1 MMAKNFRILQAEFER
16 ELATDPDR
24 FARFQQERQAA
35 ADAAAL
41 GQLRERC
48 GQTQVQLAEKL
59 ATTQRNISRIEHAE
73 NLYLSALREYVEA
86 LGGKLEIAAVF
97 PDSRVLLTPP
107 SKSPRKGHATA

>member
-1 MMAKNFRILQAEFER
+1 MAKNFRILREELER
-16 ELATDPDR
+16 ERAKDPER

-35 ADAAAL
+35 GDAFAL
-41 GQLRERC
+41 AQLREQY
-48 GQTQVQLAEKL
+48 GQTQVQIAEKL
-59 ATTQRNISRIEHAE
+59 ATTQRNVSRIEHAE

-86 LGGKLEIAAVF
+86 LGGELEIAAVF